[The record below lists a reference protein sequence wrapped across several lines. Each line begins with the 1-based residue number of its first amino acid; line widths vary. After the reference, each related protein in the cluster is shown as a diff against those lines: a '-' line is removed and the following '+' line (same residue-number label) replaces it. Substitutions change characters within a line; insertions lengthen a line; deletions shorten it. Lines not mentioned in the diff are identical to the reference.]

1 MKELFTIPSV
11 SHRVWTVW
19 YRNFLVFMKTWKVN
33 VFPPLIEPLVY
44 MAALGFGVGSYISGV
59 EGVSYAQFVA
69 PAILAIAMMNYSF
82 FECTYGSFVRMY
94 YQKTFDAIIATPTTL
109 EEVIVGEILWGAT
122 RSMIYVTGMLL
133 VLSLLGVLALPIS
146 LVLIPFAFL
155 AGLLFGAIGMCFTA
169 LSPSIDTL
177 NYPSFLFITPMLLLG
192 GTFFELSLLPLPLQY
207 LAYALLPLTHVVL
220 ISRSIALNTAGPVLL
235 ISLGWILVV
244 TALLIV
250 VAVNLMK
257 KRLIV

>member
-1 MKELFTIPSV
+1 MKELFALPSV
-11 SHRVWTVW
+11 SHRIWTVW
-19 YRNFLVFMKTWKVN
+19 YRNVYVFLKTWKVN
-33 VFPPLIEPLVY
+33 LLPPLIEPLVF
-44 MAALGFGVGSYISGV
+44 MAALGFGVGSYIGGI

-94 YQKTFDAIIATPTTL
+94 YQKTFDAIIATPVTL

-122 RSMIYVTGMLL
+122 RSMIYVAAMLV
-133 VLSLLGVLALPIS
+133 VLALLGVLALPIS

-155 AGLLFGAIGMCFTA
+155 AGLLFGSLGMCCTA

-235 ISLGWILVV
+235 LSLGWILAV
-244 TALLIV
+244 TAVLIV